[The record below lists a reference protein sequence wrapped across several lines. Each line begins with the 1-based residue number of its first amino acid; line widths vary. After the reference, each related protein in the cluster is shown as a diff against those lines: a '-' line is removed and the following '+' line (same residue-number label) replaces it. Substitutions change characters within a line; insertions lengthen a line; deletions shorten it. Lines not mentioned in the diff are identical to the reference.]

1 MNKRNFLS
9 SAGAAATGWLALGN
23 AHAAAGGGNGPT
35 LLTVTGAVATS
46 NRSPFDPALDQMMG
60 KHGVQFGKA
69 FVFDAA
75 SLQRLPAQTIKPTLE
90 YDGKVHTLSGPLLTA
105 VLEAAGAD
113 TGKNVQL
120 GLRAVDG
127 YNIGISLAEAAA
139 SRMLVATHLDGQPMA
154 LGGLGPQWAVWDA
167 DRLPNLK
174 NKPLK
179 ERFGQCPWG
188 LYLIDVTKA

>member
-1 MNKRNFLS
+1 MHKRVFLTT
-9 SAGAAATGWLALGN
+9 AATATASLLAQTK
-23 AHAAAGGGNGPT
+23 ASAASGQASGPT
-35 LLTVTGAVATS
+35 LLTVTGAVAKS
-46 NRSPFDPALDQMMG
+46 NRSPFDPALDHLMSQ
-60 KHGVQFGKA
+60 HGVKFSKA

-75 SLQRLPAQTIKPTLE
+75 SLQRLPVQTIQPTLE

-120 GLRAVDG
+120 GLRALDG
-127 YNIGISLAEAAA
+127 YNVQISFTEANAN
-139 SRMLVATHLDGQPMA
+139 RMLVATHLDGQPMA

-167 DRLPNLK
+167 DRLLSLK

-179 ERFGQCPWG
+179 ERFGPCPWG
-188 LYLIDVTKA
+188 LYLIDVNQG

>member
-1 MNKRNFLS
+1 MHKRVFLTT
-9 SAGAAATGWLALGN
+9 AATATASLLAQTK
-23 AHAAAGGGNGPT
+23 ASAASGQASGPT
-35 LLTVTGAVATS
+35 LLTVTGAVAKS
-46 NRSPFDPALDQMMG
+46 NRSPFDPALDHLMSQ
-60 KHGVQFGKA
+60 HGVKFSKA

-75 SLQRLPAQTIKPTLE
+75 SLQRLPVQTIQPTLE

-120 GLRAVDG
+120 GLRALDG
-127 YNIGISLAEAAA
+127 YNVQISFTEANAN
-139 SRMLVATHLDGQPMA
+139 RMLVATHLDGQPMA

-167 DRLPNLK
+167 DRLPSLK

-179 ERFGQCPWG
+179 ERFGPCPWG
-188 LYLIDVTKA
+188 LYLIDVNQG